1 MGKLLG
7 KVILLISGLLVFA
20 GGKATAAQIIAP
32 PIHQIEETTKT
43 TPLYLRL
50 GAGVFTESQKR
61 TGEFRVA
68 EHWAHS
74 SHVSHGSHQ
83 SHVSHYSGR

>member
-7 KVILLISGLLVFA
+7 KVILLISGLLA
-20 GGKATAAQIIAP
+20 LTGGKASAVQTIAP
-32 PIHQIEETTKT
+32 PIHQIEGVTKT

-50 GAGVFTESQKR
+50 GAGVFPESQKR
-61 TGEFRVA
+61 TGEFRMA
-68 EHWAHS
+68 EHWSHS

-83 SHVSHYSGR
+83 SHFSHYSGR